1 MAGTW
6 REVVRLRFKG
16 ERFRDH
22 ALDLTALTELRQFQ
36 RIVAETAKALWRA
49 ANPDR
54 ERLPAHFED
63 RTRLCLRR
71 IDEGSA
77 ITPLEVWVEDEGQSD
92 LWETAPPEVHDAVA
106 LARDVFDHLDQDLPL
121 PGQFPKELVPEYGEW
136 GKTLGP
142 DEEVEFEP
150 VEAERRPARV
160 NARNRERL
168 TRFLESPYSST
179 VEVAGH
185 VLEADVRQRRF
196 QLWLDDRTAIVATF
210 SPNQEELVTSALKD
224 HRSLRVR
231 VRGIAD
237 VSPQGR
243 PLRFTSVD
251 ELELLLDQ
259 PQLLDPATPAI
270 ENVLTDLAS
279 HVAEQDW
286 ARLPHDLTDNLDH
299 YLYGT
304 PKR

>member
-6 REVVRLRFKG
+6 REIVQLRFKG

-36 RIVAETAKALWRA
+36 KIVAETAKVLWRA

-71 IDEGSA
+71 IESGSA
-77 ITPLEVWVEDEGQSD
+77 VAPLEVWVEDEGQAQFWD
-92 LWETAPPEVHDAVA
+92 DEPKEIKEAVA
-106 LARDVFDHLDQDLPL
+106 LARDVFDHLDRDLPL
-121 PGQFPKELVPEYGEW
+121 PDRFPKELISEYAEW
-136 GKTLGP
+136 GKTL
-142 DEEVEFEP
+142 DLNEEVEFEP
-150 VEAERRPARV
+150 VEAERRAARV
-160 NARNRERL
+160 NRRNRERL
-168 TRFLESPYSST
+168 TRFLEAPYSST
-179 VEVAGH
+179 VEITGH

-196 QLWLDDRTAIVATF
+196 QVWVDEQTAVVATF
-210 SPNQEELVTSALKD
+210 NQDQEGLVTSALKD
-224 HRSLRVR
+224 HRSLRIL
-231 VRGIAD
+231 VRGTAD

-243 PLRFTSVD
+243 PTRFTVIEELRLLSEPPD
-251 ELELLLDQ
+251 EI
-259 PQLLDPATPAI
+259 DPAVPAI
-270 ENVLTDLAS
+270 EDVLADLAS
-279 HVAEQDW
+279 RVPDGEW
-286 ARLPHDLTDNLDH
+286 KRLPADLTDNLDH